1 MKHHL
6 SYCALALAL
15 SLNANAALMLF
26 NFNDLTNGVGVT
38 AVTEYHTV
46 ESPVLTLQ
54 GHDVVPDGYTGVA
67 YTDVSGTTH
76 LAGTAAA
83 WGSGINDPGGNSM
96 TLHFDATGFQDFQI
110 RYDYR
115 STTTGC
121 PSAAFQY
128 QVGDTGTWI
137 PWGTDT
143 SYTRNAVFHA
153 VSVSLTSLTS
163 LNGASSVDFRWVFAA
178 GSGSGTFQVDNLELT
193 GTAVPEPRE
202 YALVVGLGLW
212 VFAGYRRRCRRGG
225 ALKGME
231 DGTSLP

>member
-26 NFNDLTNGVGVT
+26 NFNDLAGGIT
-38 AVTEYHTV
+38 AVTENQMAGT
-46 ESPVLTLQ
+46 PVLTLE
-54 GHDVVPDGYTGVA
+54 GHDVVPGGYDGVA
-67 YTDVSGTTH
+67 YTDASGTKH
-76 LAGTAAA
+76 PAGKAAS
-83 WGSGINDPGGNSM
+83 WDGVVNVLGGNRM

-128 QVGDTGTWI
+128 QVGDTGIWI

-163 LNGASSVDFRWVFAA
+163 LNDASSVYFRWVLAA
-178 GSGSGTFQVDNLELT
+178 GSSQGTFRIDNLELT
-193 GTAVPEPRE
+193 ATAVPEPRE
-202 YALVVGLGLW
+202 YALVVGLGLGL
-212 VFAGYRRRCRRGG
+212 FAGYRRRRGLHLTRIWRTD
-225 ALKGME
+225 A
-231 DGTSLP
+231 PAP

>member
-46 ESPVLTLQ
+46 KSPVLTLE
-54 GHDVVPDGYTGVA
+54 GKDVVLDGQAGVR
-67 YTDVSGTTH
+67 YTDASGTTH
-76 LAGTAAA
+76 PAGQAAA
-83 WGSGINDPGGNSM
+83 WTSGINDSGGNSM

-115 STTTGC
+115 ASADGC
-121 PSAAFQY
+121 PSADFQY
-128 QVGDTGTWI
+128 RVGDSGDFVSAGI
-137 PWGTDT
+137 
-143 SYTRNAVFHA
+143 YTYARDAAFHA

-163 LNGASSVDFRWVFAA
+163 LNGASSVDFRWVLAP
-178 GSGSGTFQVDNLELT
+178 GSSQGTFRIDNLELT
-193 GTAVPEPRE
+193 ATAVPEPRE

-212 VFAGYRRRCRRGG
+212 VFAGYRRRRGLHLTRIWRTD
-225 ALKGME
+225 A
-231 DGTSLP
+231 PAP